1 MCWNKTIQFW
11 KHTVTDP
18 LIRRPFKPLF
28 WVSAI
33 LHAFSLRPCDLSIS
47 QALYFQM
54 CSFKSSYFTYKSFM
68 TMLKETLLLIGL
80 SPNDYDTH
88 SFCWEEVGSLM
99 LCIYIYICLYD
110 SEFLP
115 SSKSRHIYHPIV
127 PTPKILHYTT
137 LLDFGHI
144 SAGFSVVLFS
154 VLHCLFFTYSVFM
167 QCSFAYLLH
176 TTIRSLSLYIYLQ
189 HFGFLHFCR

>member
-1 MCWNKTIQFW
+1 
-11 KHTVTDP
+11 
-18 LIRRPFKPLF
+18 
-28 WVSAI
+28 
-33 LHAFSLRPCDLSIS
+33 
-47 QALYFQM
+47 
-54 CSFKSSYFTYKSFM
+54 M
-68 TMLKETLLLIGL
+68 TMLKETHLLIGL

-88 SFCWEEVGSLM
+88 SFCWEEVGSLI

-110 SEFLP
+110 IEFLP
-115 SSKSRHIYHPIV
+115 SRKLSHIYHPIA

-144 SAGFSVVLFS
+144 SAGFSLVLFS

-189 HFGFLHFCR
+189 HFGFLHFCRQICLYDGQPQDNRPFQLNNFDVEFLKLYIFYACLVFEQIM